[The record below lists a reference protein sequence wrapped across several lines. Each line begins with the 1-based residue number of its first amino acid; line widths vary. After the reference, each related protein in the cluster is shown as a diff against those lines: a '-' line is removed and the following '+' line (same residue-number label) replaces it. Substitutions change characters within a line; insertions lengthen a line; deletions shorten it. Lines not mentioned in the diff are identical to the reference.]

1 MATNIDGGAT
11 RTFTFSATAICAY
24 RLVEIH
30 TDGTARAAVSG
41 SARCVGSTLTDVAAS
56 EVGSVKLFYPTF
68 FANCETAIAIGG
80 LVATTGSGL
89 VTTAG
94 ANVGIVG
101 VALEGGAAD
110 AVVEIAVPLTQ

>member
-1 MATNIDGGAT
+1 MATNIDGGAV
-11 RTFTFSATAICAY
+11 RTFNFASAISAY
-24 RLVEIH
+24 RFIEVH

-41 SARCVGSTLTDVAAS
+41 SARCVGSTISDVAA
-56 EVGSVKLFYPTF
+56 GDNGAVKLFYPTY
-68 FANCETAIAIGG
+68 FATCETAIAIGG

-89 VTTAG
+89 VTTAV

>member
-1 MATNIDGGAT
+1 M
-11 RTFTFSATAICAY
+11 
-24 RLVEIH
+24 EIH

-56 EVGSVKLFYPTF
+56 DVGSVKLFYPTF

-80 LVATTGSGL
+80 LVATTGGGL
-89 VTTAG
+89 VTTAA
-94 ANVGIVG
+94 ANLGIVG

>member
-1 MATNIDGGAT
+1 MATNIDGGAV

-41 SARCVGSTLTDVAAS
+41 SARCVGSTISDVAAS
-56 EVGSVKLFYPTF
+56 DVGSVKLFYPTF

-80 LVATTGSGL
+80 LVSTTGGGL
-89 VTTAG
+89 VTTAA
-94 ANVGIVG
+94 ANLGVVG

>member
-1 MATNIDGGAT
+1 
-11 RTFTFSATAICAY
+11 
-24 RLVEIH
+24 
-30 TDGTARAAVSG
+30 
-41 SARCVGSTLTDVAAS
+41 
-56 EVGSVKLFYPTF
+56 VKLFYPTY
-68 FANCETAIAIGG
+68 FATCETAIAIGG

-110 AVVEIAVPLTQ
+110 AVIEVAVPLTQ

>member
-1 MATNIDGGAT
+1 MATNIDGGAV
-11 RTFTFSATAICAY
+11 RTFNFASAISAY
-24 RLVEIH
+24 RFVEVH

-56 EVGSVKLFYPTF
+56 DVGSVKLFYPTF

-80 LVATTGSGL
+80 LVATTGGGL
-89 VTTAG
+89 VTTAA

-110 AVVEIAVPLTQ
+110 AVIEVAVPLTQ

>member
-1 MATNIDGGAT
+1 MATNIGGVAV
-11 RTFTFSATAICAY
+11 RTLTFSASVICSY

-41 SARCVGSTLTDVAAS
+41 SARCVGSTLSDVAAS
-56 EVGSVKLFYPTF
+56 DVGSVKLFYPTF

-80 LVATTGSGL
+80 LVATSTAGL
-89 VTTAG
+89 VTTAA
-94 ANVGIVG
+94 ANTGIVG